1 MNRSSR
7 FNPLHLL
14 SFLLIS
20 LAVLLWSPGVF
31 AAGLLAGRG
40 THSLAI
46 SPGNAFGYAWGAN
59 RDGQMGNEETGRN
72 QPYPSRW
79 SPFAA
84 ADSSVSVLA
93 TDDAPVQ
100 VASGDWHS
108 LALRSDGTVWAWGN
122 NSYRQL
128 GNNSADESHVPTP
141 VVTVVERSD
150 GGLDFP
156 AADGRGGGGDQRSA

>member
-108 LALRSDGTVWAWGN
+108 L
-122 NSYRQL
+122 
-128 GNNSADESHVPTP
+128 
-141 VVTVVERSD
+141 
-150 GGLDFP
+150 
-156 AADGRGGGGDQRSA
+156 